1 MSKETTQEASA
12 VHVRQVQYDRRIA
25 DLNLN
30 ISKLQSAAVNKEP
43 SDDGREVDAAKAN
56 DDEMAKQIKMLS
68 EEVLRLRDKVG
79 NHHSESLALKSR
91 LRSATDRAANAEG
104 ELAAV
109 RVNENDIES
118 APAGGNGLSRR
129 KRGGGAGTASIRA
142 AMSLNPG
149 QGDGR
154 ENIGK
159 AIDVVDSFAVSTGT
173 FYKSCE

>member
-43 SDDGREVDAAKAN
+43 TDDARGVDTAKAN

-79 NHHSESLALKSR
+79 NHHSESLALKNR
-91 LRSATDRAANAEG
+91 LRAATDRAANAE
-104 ELAAV
+104 EDLAAA

-118 APAGGNGLSRR
+118 VPASGNGLSRR
-129 KRGGGAGTASIRA
+129 KRGGGAGTASIRS
-142 AMSLNPG
+142 AMRLNPG

-173 FYKSCE
+173 F